1 MAQDTATPETVSEC
15 EVMAS
20 IDSGPEGEKLVIA
33 ELCEDEAY
41 LAMGTDAT
49 VDVADWR

>member
-1 MAQDTATPETVSEC
+1 MAQETATPVSVSEC

-20 IDSGPEGEKLVIA
+20 IDSGPAGERLIIA
-33 ELCEDEAY
+33 ELCTDEAY

-49 VDVADWR
+49 VDVGEWR